1 MKHIVLIGALCLAVA
16 ASRPCPADEKATARE
31 AYAKVSAAAAY
42 LAKTGEDGIESLGDA
57 DKGFVWKDTY
67 VWVAR
72 CESNSCIPNPK
83 SKAARLQITE
93 AKCFKTGKLYILDL
107 CDRVGDPGGAWTVYY
122 RQDPQTQKAQRMAAY
137 MRQVPGQPFQ
147 VIAGVADERTP
158 LEELEKI
165 SRP

>member
-1 MKHIVLIGALCLAVA
+1 MKRIVLIGALCLTVVA
-16 ASRPCPADEKATARE
+16 GRPALAEESATPQE
-31 AYAKVSAAAAY
+31 AYARVVSAAAY
-42 LAKTGEDGIESLGDA
+42 LSKTGEDGIEALGDA
-57 DKGFVWKDTY
+57 DKGFVWKDSY

-107 CDRVGDPGGAWTVYY
+107 CDRVDEPGGAWTVYY
-122 RQDPQTQKAQRMAAY
+122 RQNPQTKKAQRMAAY

-147 VIAGVADERTP
+147 VIASVIDDHTPVAD
-158 LEELEKI
+158 LEKI